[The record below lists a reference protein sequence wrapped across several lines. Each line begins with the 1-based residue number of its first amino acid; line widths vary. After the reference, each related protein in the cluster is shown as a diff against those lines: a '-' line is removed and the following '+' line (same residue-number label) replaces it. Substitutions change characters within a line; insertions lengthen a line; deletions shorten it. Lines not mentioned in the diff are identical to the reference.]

1 MGMEERNKIP
11 GSLFPDV
18 HGMHRSQAEPHIDK
32 G

>member
-1 MGMEERNKIP
+1 MEERNKIP

-18 HGMHRSQAEPHIDK
+18 HGMNSRSQAEPHIDK